1 MSSNSMSLEAALG
14 GGAAEAFAGGGA
26 GAEPESSPKS
36 SKSMLGAGA
45 GAAAG
50 AAAGA
55 GAGAAAF
62 WAAGAAGAAGAA
74 AGGAGGAPPP
84 TVIPPPKVGFGAV
97 ALGPEAATPPKRAAA
112 IFCLSVNSGGSAAA
126 GFAASFGAKGEGVD
140 EGSVA
145 AGSAPLPK
153 PSMKVGAGSGFFSF
167 SPVLK
172 PAGPHFLGPDTF
184 KPDSGSFT
192 AAGSPPQGL
201 SSDPPPEGAVG

>member
-1 MSSNSMSLEAALG
+1 MSIMFNMSLEAALG
-14 GGAAEAFAGGGA
+14 GGAAEAFAGAGA
-26 GAEPESSPKS
+26 GAEPKSSPKS

-50 AAAGA
+50 A

-62 WAAGAAGAAGAA
+62 LAAGAAGAAGAA

-84 TVIPPPKVGFGAV
+84 TVIPPAIPAPKAGFGAG
-97 ALGPEAATPPKRAAA
+97 ALAPEAATPPKRAAA

-126 GFAASFGAKGEGVD
+126 GFADGFGAKGEGVD
-140 EGSVA
+140 EVSTA
-145 AGSAPLPK
+145 AGS
-153 PSMKVGAGSGFFSF
+153 GARHGSFRSGPFF

-184 KPDSGSFT
+184 KPVSGSF
-192 AAGSPPQGL
+192 AAACSPQGL
-201 SSDPPPEGAVG
+201 SSDPPPPPPPTAGAAG